1 MIRRNNKST
10 GIDQDSATR
19 SHSTMSGTRRVFHS
33 TNIRGDMMV
42 TKKKTMMML
51 VITTMT
57 VKAQGDPGT
66 YFYLYADQCGS
77 ALAASRNRQ
86 GHNSNLVTRRS
97 SQQLS
102 PSKLRTSPFSSH
114 FYPHLTF
121 LTWLSPVLNVC
132 SPEAAFKNKP
142 LMFVSWVP
150 VPFSNSNSF
159 NHKQSYEVSST
170 ASSLNM

>member
-1 MIRRNNKST
+1 MMRRNNKST
-10 GIDQDSATR
+10 EIDQDSATR
-19 SHSTMSGTRRVFHS
+19 NHSTMSGTRRVFHS

-42 TKKKTMMML
+42 TKKTMMML

-102 PSKLRTSPFSSH
+102 PSKLRTSPLLITFLSS
-114 FYPHLTF
+114 PHLSD
-121 LTWLSPVLNVC
+121 LTLTGAECVLPRSC
-132 SPEAAFKNKP
+132 F
-142 LMFVSWVP
+142 
-150 VPFSNSNSF
+150 
-159 NHKQSYEVSST
+159 
-170 ASSLNM
+170 

>member
-1 MIRRNNKST
+1 MRRNNKST

-33 TNIRGDMMV
+33 ANISGDMVV
-42 TKKKTMMML
+42 TKKKTMVML
-51 VITTMT
+51 VITMT

-86 GHNSNLVTRRS
+86 GHNSNLVTRCS

-102 PSKLRTSPFSSH
+102 PSKLRTSPLLITFLSS
-114 FYPHLTF
+114 PHLSD
-121 LTWLSPVLNVC
+121 LTLTGAECVLPRSC
-132 SPEAAFKNKP
+132 F
-142 LMFVSWVP
+142 
-150 VPFSNSNSF
+150 
-159 NHKQSYEVSST
+159 
-170 ASSLNM
+170 